1 MLVVDADVI
10 IRFLT
15 KDDLTKAKR
24 FKKFLESGKAAAIT
38 EVTLAEVYWTLHSFY
53 RYPKQ
58 KIIDA
63 LYSPSV
69 DLRKTVV
76 LEETPPGFAGN
87 VADDATVSITNY
99 EPEKVE
105 LSVEAQR
112 DGLVFLSDTYD
123 PGWKAVVD
131 GKETKIFRAN
141 FTFRA
146 VVVPRGSHQILFT
159 YDPLS
164 FRIGLWTSIVS
175 VIIVCIVII
184 RKHEA

>member
-63 LYSPSV
+63 LQLLIFRPSIRCQKTLMSKALEILNATNISFIDAYTAAYSLTKHQGRILSY
-69 DLRKTVV
+69 DK
-76 LEETPPGFAGN
+76 GFAKVKG
-87 VADDATVSITNY
+87 VKRL
-99 EPEKVE
+99 EP
-105 LSVEAQR
+105 
-112 DGLVFLSDTYD
+112 
-123 PGWKAVVD
+123 
-131 GKETKIFRAN
+131 
-141 FTFRA
+141 
-146 VVVPRGSHQILFT
+146 
-159 YDPLS
+159 
-164 FRIGLWTSIVS
+164 
-175 VIIVCIVII
+175 
-184 RKHEA
+184 